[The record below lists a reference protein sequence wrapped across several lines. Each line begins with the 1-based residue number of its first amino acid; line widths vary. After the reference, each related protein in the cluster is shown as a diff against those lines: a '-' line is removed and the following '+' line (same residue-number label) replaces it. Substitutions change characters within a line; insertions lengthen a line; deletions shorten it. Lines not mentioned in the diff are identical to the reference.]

1 MYSPS
6 FVALIL
12 ILINLDYVA
21 EAMKLRS
28 GSSLIRL
35 MGSTSKSSNTSA
47 GFGSFKGKGAHPL
60 QRIHDL
66 LKEVPDLT
74 KSVSNPEKRP
84 NLLRCVDLMNEVTL
98 EDLGLEKDELHS
110 KLAYSM
116 NIIKCKSHDITIFV
130 IPQGNALP
138 LHDHPGM
145 MVATKLLH
153 GSLQITSFDET
164 RDGLYSSSTEIK
176 SDLDDSWIL
185 TPTIGNLH
193 QFRAITTCVILDIL
207 TPPYDETE
215 NRMCTFYK
223 PKING
228 SLWKLEARSPSWM
241 PNDDQVV
248 YNGDSQYRGVRVTM

>member
-74 KSVSNPEKRP
+74 KSVSNPEKCP

-130 IPQGNALP
+130 
-138 LHDHPGM
+138 
-145 MVATKLLH
+145 
-153 GSLQITSFDET
+153 
-164 RDGLYSSSTEIK
+164 
-176 SDLDDSWIL
+176 
-185 TPTIGNLH
+185 
-193 QFRAITTCVILDIL
+193 
-207 TPPYDETE
+207 
-215 NRMCTFYK
+215 
-223 PKING
+223 
-228 SLWKLEARSPSWM
+228 
-241 PNDDQVV
+241 
-248 YNGDSQYRGVRVTM
+248 